1 MRLAAIESS
10 SLVASVALLED
21 DVLVAEYTT
30 CYQKT
35 HSQTLLPM
43 MEQIFAMTGAE
54 PESLDCIAIS
64 SGPGSFTGLRIGS
77 ATAKGLG
84 LALDIPLVEVPTL
97 EAMAYQLYGNRDLI
111 CPMMDARRGQ
121 VYTGVYT
128 FTQDNAFICV
138 KEPMAAAAE
147 EILAFLNARGQR
159 VILLGDGVPVHKEL
173 IEKSLT
179 VPFSFAPAFCM
190 RQRAAAVAQL
200 GANYYREGRAIPS
213 DQHAPSYYRISQA
226 ERERMER
233 EHGA

>member
-1 MRLAAIESS
+1 MKLAAIESS

-43 MEQIFAMTGAE
+43 MEQIFAMTGAQ

-97 EAMAYQLYGNRDLI
+97 DAMAYQLYGNRDLI

-128 FTQDNAFICV
+128 FTEDGSFVCV
-138 KEPMAAAAE
+138 KEARAVAAE
-147 EILAFLNARGQR
+147 EILQLLQEKGQK
-159 VILLGDGVPVHKEL
+159 VIFLGDGVPVHKEL

-179 VPFSFAPAFCM
+179 IPFSFAPAFCM

-200 GANYYREGRAIPS
+200 GAKYYREGLAISS
-213 DQHAPSYYRISQA
+213 DQHAPKYYRMSQA
-226 ERERMER
+226 ERERMEQ